1 MPISAVVADRPYYV
15 LMDENHP
22 IGPQV
27 VRLHAGIEC
36 YPIYGFSDREGV
48 MSEKKPTPI
57 IVERNIS
64 ICPVCGKRSYSR
76 GGIHPQCAMIQA
88 DAPRNLRLA
97 AEKKAKAKERLRTL
111 A

>member
-1 MPISAVVADRPYYV
+1 MPEELIIDFRLDRGEFK
-15 LMDENHP
+15 L
-22 IGPQV
+22 I
-27 VRLHAGIEC
+27 
-36 YPIYGFSDREGV
+36 REDV